1 MKKILAFFSA
11 LVVALTVTT
20 PAYAATLSS
29 AEQNVLGEFKTEL
42 EYWGGQAGLDANH
55 IDQYYSEAKR
65 ALEAVDLS
73 DAACAEFSGVIKE
86 IHDMLSGATTKADMW
101 SHYTEIANAINK
113 VGEKYYSL
121 HVTVD
126 ATTKYATVTWKLPSG
141 SGSAS
146 GTTANGG
153 STSSTGATKTSVAA
167 TTKKVVN
174 QTGAGLGQTIAV
186 TAACAAVLGGAFVVA
201 RKKQLF
207 A

>member
-11 LVVALTVTT
+11 LVVALTVAT

-29 AEQNVLGEFKTEL
+29 AEQSVLGEFKTEL
-42 EYWGGQAGLDANH
+42 EYWGKNAQLDQDH

-73 DAACAEFSGVIKE
+73 DAGCTEFSGVIKE
-86 IHDMLSGATTKADMW
+86 IHGIFGGATTKSQLW
-101 SHYTEIANAINK
+101 SHYTEAANAINK
-113 VGEKYYSL
+113 VGEKYYKL

-126 ATTKYATVTWKLPSG
+126 ASTKYAKVTWEIPSTDAAG
-141 SGSAS
+141 N
-146 GTTANGG
+146 TT
-153 STSSTGATKTSVAA
+153 TKTSTAA
-167 TTKKVVN
+167 TTSKVVK
-174 QTGAGLGQTIAV
+174 QTGFGLGQTVAV
-186 TAACAAVLGGAFVVA
+186 TVASAAVLGGAFFVA

>member
-11 LVVALTVTT
+11 LVVALTVAT

-86 IHDMLSGATTKADMW
+86 CHDMLSGVTTKADMW

-126 ATTKYATVTWKLPSG
+126 ATTKYATVTWKIAGGTDASG
-141 SGSAS
+141 S
-146 GTTANGG
+146 TTNGG
-153 STSSTGATKTSVAA
+153 STSTTGAAKTSVAA

-174 QTGAGLGQTIAV
+174 QTGASLGQTIAV